1 VTTDPTPPGVVPAA
15 EWLTAVRKRWSGGH
29 LAELAARLA
38 ELSTTSPGGAVDLT
52 QDAVR
57 SLLNQVHLVTPGLR
71 RLLDILVQQGFLT
84 ATVPADGDHLGTYHL
99 AVTRNGGRR

>member
-1 VTTDPTPPGVVPAA
+1 VTTDPTPPGVVPAT
-15 EWLTAVRKRWSGGH
+15 EWLTTVRKRWRGGH
-29 LAELAARLA
+29 LPQLAGRLA
-38 ELSTTSPGGAVDLT
+38 ELSKTSADGAVDLT

-57 SLLNQVHLVTPGLR
+57 SLINQVHLVPPGLR

-99 AVTRNGGRR
+99 TVTRQGGRR